1 MEFTEVR
8 LIDVR
13 TFLLLALLLI
23 QVLIFFSLKSVTR
36 RTDLRLPRLER
47 KVDQVLR
54 HLGVDFEDKAAE
66 MVRPLL
72 LAGKKIDAIK
82 EYRRITGGDLKDAKE
97 AVDAI
102 LLEMEQQRGKGE
114 SI

>member
-1 MEFTEVR
+1 MEFKQIG
-8 LIDVR
+8 LDVQ
-13 TFLLLALLLI
+13 TLLLLVLLLM
-23 QVLIFFSLKSVTR
+23 QLMIFFSLKSVTR

-54 HLGVDFEDKAAE
+54 NLGVAFEDKAAE

-72 LAGKKIDAIK
+72 LAGKKIEAIK

-97 AVDAI
+97 TVDAI